1 MQEETLAGLVLLG
14 CWVGEH
20 RCPGF
25 KPATPM
31 SGSEDRGNIVPSFL
45 PRRSAQGFAPFL
57 LVSSF
62 PDFQTCSS
70 AVNSVSFL
78 PPSFLDVL
86 PLPPSKHCLA
96 LLSRLSYLDGE
107 DCGEWSST
115 HLTSFPHGDPVFLAA
130 SQWCPSFALWPQHLW
145 VLLSILGH
153 MPGHLQALFHSL
165 PS

>member
-1 MQEETLAGLVLLG
+1 MGN
-14 CWVGEH
+14 H

-25 KPATPM
+25 KTAMPKCPAQRTEGTSCP
-31 SGSEDRGNIVPSFL
+31 
-45 PRRSAQGFAPFL
+45 
-57 LVSSF
+57 VSSQGGLLKAF
-62 PDFQTCSS
+62 LRFCWCHLFLTSRLALLD
-70 AVNSVSFL
+70 VNSVSFP
-78 PPSFLDVL
+78 PPSSLDFL

-107 DCGEWSST
+107 DCGECSST

-130 SQWCPSFALWPQHLW
+130 SQWCPSFPLWPQHLW